1 MSPGGPPRVVFYSQA
16 ELHRHIGKEAADV
29 AASSIPFKVAAW
41 AVADSSDPGKRR
53 RKEERQG
60 REATH
65 EASARRISP
74 NPASLS
80 VPLLDPWRP
89 RAPGAHPLPLVSDT
103 GPTRTERR
111 HRRAAPSR
119 RPSAAVAR
127 LRPPIRAVQ

>member
-41 AVADSSDPGKRR
+41 AVAYSSDPGKRR

-89 RAPGAHPLPLVSDT
+89 RAPGAHAPLAPTHCRSC
-103 GPTRTERR
+103 PTRVRLGLNAGTAER
-111 HRRAAPSR
+111 HRAADR
-119 RPSAAVAR
+119 
-127 LRPPIRAVQ
+127 VQL